1 MIHRCRISDGATSIA
16 IAELVTGRCLGASAN
31 IRHPRQCQGRS
42 APRLG
47 KSPVSKCSDF
57 TAPEHSRSWIGA
69 VRNDDAVGNHCA
81 FGCVVCGA
89 VLDGAAPEGVASP
102 FFFFFFFSFFF
113 GEVFSAGAACSL
125 GCWAFASDAV
135 NAVAGTARPSE
146 GRQLLLPVF
155 GIFGLRL
162 VDSHPSPCEAPQLFQ
177 LARTTKDQ
185 VAHNQV
191 IRMHVADDRSSGT
204 RSQRAAKR
212 IGIDERLRRRK
223 GGWAHA
229 PQSRKCRRCAAPR
242 RADRAS

>member
-1 MIHRCRISDGATSIA
+1 MPRCQRKYPPPQTMPGSISATARQIPG
-16 IAELVTGRCLGASAN
+16 VKVLGL
-31 IRHPRQCQGRS
+31 HC
-42 APRLG
+42 
-47 KSPVSKCSDF
+47 
-57 TAPEHSRSWIGA
+57 TEHSRSWIGA